1 MRPYTNGNPKALMPV
16 LGRPFVDWQ
25 LRLIAANGI
34 DRLTLCIGYGGKA
47 LQSYVGDGSRYG
59 MMIRWVSE
67 GDDLLGTGG
76 AIRLAYEQG
85 ALEDVFFVLYGDSY
99 LPIDMQRVARAWEAS
114 ELPALMTV
122 MRNDGQWDRS
132 NVVYAN
138 GLVLLYDKGRPEAQ
152 QHDMRWIDYGLSV
165 LTREAVA
172 DSIPRGAV
180 ADLADVL
187 KSLSLAGRL
196 GGLEI
201 SERFYEAG
209 SPQGLRDLESYL
221 GARGSPGGP

>member
-1 MRPYTNGNPKALMPV
+1 MPV

-34 DRLTLCIGYGGKA
+34 DRLTLCIGYGGNA

-76 AIRLAYEQG
+76 AIRLAHEQG
-85 ALEDVFFVLYGDSY
+85 ALDDVFFVLYGDSY
-99 LPIDMQRVARAWEAS
+99 LPIDMQRVAGAWETS

-122 MRNDGQWDRS
+122 LRNDGQWDRS

-138 GLVLLYDKGRPEAQ
+138 GRVLLYDKGRSEAQ
-152 QHDMRWIDYGLSV
+152 PHDMHWIDYGLSV
-165 LTREAVA
+165 LTREAVVE
-172 DSIPRGAV
+172 SIPRGAV
-180 ADLADVL
+180 VDLADVL

-196 GGLEI
+196 AGLEI
-201 SERFYEAG
+201 SDRFYEAG
-209 SPQGLRDLESYL
+209 SPQGLKDLENYL
-221 GARGSPGGP
+221 EATGSHGRP

>member
-1 MRPYTNGNPKALMPV
+1 MPV

-34 DRLTLCIGYGGKA
+34 DRLTLCIGYGGNA

-76 AIRLAYEQG
+76 AIRLAHEQG
-85 ALEDVFFVLYGDSY
+85 ALDDVFFVLYGDSY
-99 LPIDMQRVARAWEAS
+99 LPIDMQRVAGAWETS

-122 MRNDGQWDRS
+122 LRNDGQWDRS

-138 GLVLLYDKGRPEAQ
+138 GRVLLYDKSPSDALR
-152 QHDMRWIDYGLSV
+152 HDMHWIDYGLSV
-165 LTREAVA
+165 LTREAVVE
-172 DSIPRGAV
+172 SIPRGAV
-180 ADLADVL
+180 VDLADVL

-196 GGLEI
+196 AGLEI
-201 SERFYEAG
+201 SDRFYEAG
-209 SPQGLRDLESYL
+209 SPQGLKDLENYL
-221 GARGSPGGP
+221 EATGSHGRP

>member
-1 MRPYTNGNPKALMPV
+1 MPV

-34 DRLTLCIGYGGKA
+34 DRLTLCIGYSGNA

-76 AIRLAYEQG
+76 AIRLAHEQG
-85 ALEDVFFVLYGDSY
+85 ALDDVFFVLYGDSY
-99 LPIDMQRVARAWEAS
+99 LPIDMHRVAGAWETS

-122 MRNDGQWDRS
+122 LRNDGQWDRS

-138 GLVLLYDKGRPEAQ
+138 GRVLLYDKGRSEAQ
-152 QHDMRWIDYGLSV
+152 PHDMHWIDYGLSV
-165 LTREAVA
+165 LTREAVVE
-172 DSIPRGAV
+172 SIPRGAV
-180 ADLADVL
+180 VDLADVL

-196 GGLEI
+196 AGLEI
-201 SERFYEAG
+201 SDRFYEAG
-209 SPQGLRDLESYL
+209 SPQGLKDLENYL
-221 GARGSPGGP
+221 EATGSRGRP